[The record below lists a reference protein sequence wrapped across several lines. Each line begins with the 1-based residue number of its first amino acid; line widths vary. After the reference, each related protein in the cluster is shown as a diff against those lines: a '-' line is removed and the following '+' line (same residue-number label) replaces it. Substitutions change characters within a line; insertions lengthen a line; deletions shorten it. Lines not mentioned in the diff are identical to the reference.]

1 VPDDVGG
8 QPLPGGEEPEYHHPG
23 AADEEFA
30 ALVLDEDFV
39 RSATIHEP
47 TAVER
52 ILAAAQSHAES
63 EPARGFDDVPGLRS
77 GAKDDPSPGEEGQ
90 GEADGPEGAGTLDDL
105 YEPYDPVGSDGS
117 DRYDGSNG
125 SDSDGS
131 DDSDDDE
138 GRFDASDY
146 TQYTQYP
153 EPPGGEPYD
162 PYEAYDPY
170 DPYGHGT
177 YGQGSFDT
185 YESYGPYRFDSLGS
199 ADGGSHLPPVYGR
212 YNQYG
217 RFADYDPADHYAQ
230 YEQYIRFGINRRYDP
245 RLDLGEEHGADFRRP
260 HGRHSAAARRRP
272 YRGHDRW
279 QRPVAWLLALL
290 MGIGVVALALSAI
303 YRGTAQHRQDPSRPP
318 ATSDVDA
325 PGAADHSLQG
335 IPEGIPGGP
344 EPSP

>member
-1 VPDDVGG
+1 MPDDVGG
-8 QPLPGGEEPEYHHPG
+8 QPLPGGEEPDYHHPG

-63 EPARGFDDVPGLRS
+63 EPARGFEDVPGLRP
-77 GAKDDPSPGEEGQ
+77 GAESDPAPADEGPAD
-90 GEADGPEGAGTLDDL
+90 EDGPEGPGNGTADDL
-105 YEPYDPVGSDGS
+105 YEPD
-117 DRYDGSNG
+117 
-125 SDSDGS
+125 DSDG
-131 DDSDDDE
+131 E
-138 GRFDASDY
+138 GRFDSSD
-146 TQYTQYP
+146 YTQYP
-153 EPPGGEPYD
+153 EPSGGESYD
-162 PYEAYDPY
+162 PYEGYDPY
-170 DPYGHGT
+170 DTYGRGT
-177 YGQGSFDT
+177 YGQGAFDT
-185 YESYGPYRFDSLGS
+185 YESYGPYRFDSLGT
-199 ADGGSHLPPVYGR
+199 ADGGSRLPPVYGQ

-217 RFADYDPADHYAQ
+217 RFADYDPYDHYAQ

-245 RLDLGEEHGADFRRP
+245 RLDLGEEHGSDFRRP
-260 HGRHSAAARRRP
+260 HGRHSAAARRRH

-318 ATSDVDA
+318 ATSGVDSS
-325 PGAADHSLQG
+325 GSADHSLQ
-335 IPEGIPGGP
+335 GIPGGP